1 MISGGVFCLKKQP
14 EKRFSRFQAA
24 FAFKAANIFQAAS
37 VKSAGSLKTI
47 NGIGRQ
53 QTTRAAVPP

>member
-24 FAFKAANIFQAAS
+24 FAFKPADIFRLPRSNPQAA
-37 VKSAGSLKTI
+37 
-47 NGIGRQ
+47 
-53 QTTRAAVPP
+53 